1 MDEAL
6 KKISDKLREARPTS
20 SIDDLLPLVA
30 DMGISAEAN
39 LGIEHY
45 GKVSTVVEAQ
55 ASEPQPAKHVEPEP
69 LDAASKIAA
78 GSRELSLEE
87 LSSPPPE
94 IAGEIV
100 LKPSHL
106 GGSRFHEIS
115 LEELSKPVG
124 EEEKGEAQ

>member
-6 KKISDKLREARPTS
+6 KKITDKLRESRPAS
-20 SIDDLLPLVA
+20 PIDDLLPLVA

-55 ASEPQPAKHVEPEP
+55 APEPQPARPAEPGP
-69 LDAASKIAA
+69 QDAASKIAA

-87 LSSPPPE
+87 LSSPPQ

-100 LKPSHL
+100 LKPSQL

-115 LEELSKPVG
+115 LEDLSRPVG
-124 EEEKGEAQ
+124 EEEKAS